1 MSASLTRMKHNRL
14 LLLILLL
21 TWRFAACAHW
31 IPFVNNYGRSDY
43 GEGTSTW
50 RIVTMDKWTFF
61 TNERGLL
68 VFDGISWTKYQLNNR
83 SEARGVAV
91 FADSRRVYV
100 GGENEYGYFEVSPAG
115 TMVYHCLSEQVEKKY
130 RQIGNVW
137 EIYRLNGSLYL
148 RCDEYVLVI
157 SGENYSL
164 IKSDDKMFA
173 SVMMGGIIYV
183 ATDHGLRIIVG
194 ERLLPVRGTE
204 MVDGKRI
211 NAMIPYER
219 GMIVTTATDGMFYY
233 DGQHVEPFAT
243 RADELLKQGVICCAA
258 SRGRQL
264 ALGTIH
270 NGLVVV
276 NTETGEVRTFNE
288 RRGLQNNTVL
298 SVAFDSDGYLWAG
311 LSYGIDQILLDDPFS
326 CLYRSPVSYG
336 IGYGAELF
344 EGRLYIGTDRGVYSA
359 SFPVTF
365 SDGQA
370 EITRVSCPSGPAWS
384 LCKNGDEL
392 FCTHDKGLFSIK
404 GNTATKITDLLGIWA
419 CQPVEGR
426 PDMMLIGGYDRMYV
440 VRKTDGIWVSMG
452 EVKGIDEPC
461 RYFRQTDR
469 RQLTVYNRKLGT
481 ANVYQL
487 AESMLSV
494 ESRRHTVESD
504 PSFSGKEQGK
514 LFGNWDVTGRIL
526 LVDSIRQIIP
536 YNKGFVFLDQSRQ
549 KGIRNVFIRNLS
561 ITYPVD
567 SLVYSAN
574 FCNVKTEPQ
583 IAYAHNS
590 VRIEYQVPDLHTAL
604 GARYQYRLNGGE
616 WSPMT
621 DITQKEYSNLHE
633 GTYTFE
639 VRAALRNGSISTD
652 SITFRVLPPWYRTL
666 PAYMFYAFVVAA
678 LLVLLYMMEN
688 RRIRRKESMAV
699 AEKNK
704 EVSQMKIEIDK
715 LEKDKLDLELMHKSQ
730 EIANL
735 VASVSRKNET
745 LVELRQQIK
754 QVATKIDRSNTSECK
769 RQLVTVMGSIDS
781 CMEGDEILKK
791 FEEQFDQAN
800 NHFMQ
805 KLRSRHTDL
814 NQNEIMMCA
823 YLKMNLS
830 TKEIAPLMNLSVRG
844 VETIRYRLRKKF
856 GLEREDN
863 LIVYLNNI
871 QETS

>member
-1 MSASLTRMKHNRL
+1 MRHLRL
-14 LLLILLL
+14 LLLLL
-21 TWRFAACAHW
+21 TTCCLATHAHW

-43 GEGTSTW
+43 GDGTSTW

-61 TNERGLL
+61 TNEKGLL

-91 FADSRRVYV
+91 FADNRRVYV

-115 TMVYHCLSEQVEKKY
+115 TMIYHCLSERVEKKF

-164 IKSDDKMFA
+164 IKSDAKMFA
-173 SVMMGGIIYV
+173 SVMMAGIIYV

-194 ERLLPVRGTE
+194 ERLLPVKGTE
-204 MVDGKRI
+204 MLDGKRI
-211 NAMIPYER
+211 NAMIPFQR

-233 DGQHVEPFAT
+233 DGQHVESFAT
-243 RADELLKQGVICCAA
+243 KADELLKQGVICCAA
-258 SRGRQL
+258 SRGSQI

-326 CLYRSPVSYG
+326 YLYHSPVSYG

-344 EGRLYIGTDRGVYSA
+344 DGRLYIGTDRGVYSA

-370 EITRVSCPSGPAWS
+370 EITRVNCPSGPAWS

-419 CQPVEGR
+419 CQPVKDR
-426 PDMMLIGGYDRMYV
+426 PDMMLVGGYDRMYV
-440 VRKTDGIWVSMG
+440 IRKTDGNWVSMG

-461 RYFRQTDR
+461 RYFRQTGR
-469 RQLTVYNRKLGT
+469 RQVTVYNRKLGT

-494 ESRRHTVESD
+494 ESQRHTVEAD
-504 PSFSGKEQGK
+504 PSYGGKEQGK

-526 LVDSIRQIIP
+526 LVDSIRQVIP

-549 KGIRNVFIRNLS
+549 KGIRSVFIRNLS

-574 FCNVKTEPQ
+574 FCNVKAEPQ

-590 VRIEYQVPDLHTAL
+590 VRIEYQVPDLHTTQ
-604 GARYQYRLNGGE
+604 GAKYQYRLNGGE
-616 WSPMT
+616 WSPIT

-639 VRAALRNGSISTD
+639 VKAELRNGSISTD

-666 PAYMFYAFVVAA
+666 PAYTFYAFVVAA

-745 LVELRQQIK
+745 LAELRQQIK
-754 QVATKIDRSNTSECK
+754 VVATKIDRSNTSECK
-769 RQLVTVMGSIDS
+769 RQLVTVMSSIDS